1 MSMYTLGI
9 DIGSTATKGV
19 IMEDGKEIVATAN
32 IGAGTGTSGVQRVLD
47 QLFSEGGH
55 SFEDIDYTVA
65 TGYGRTRFEPA
76 DKQVSEL
83 TCHAK
88 GAAWRVPGV
97 QTIIDIGGQD
107 GKAIKMDGLG
117 GMVNFVMNEKC
128 AAGTGRFLDGM
139 ARILETS
146 VDKLNDLD
154 LKSTEHL
161 RITSTCTVFAESEVI
176 SLLSNGKT
184 KEDIARAVHES
195 VAKRAC
201 SLARRVG
208 VQDPV
213 VMTGGVA
220 QNQGVVRAI
229 ERELQTKVQVPP
241 EPQLN
246 GALGAALIAWET
258 ASRQ

>member
-1 MSMYTLGI
+1 MYTLGI

-19 IMEDGKEIVATAN
+19 IMEGGTGIVATAMVD
-32 IGAGTGTSGVQRVLD
+32 AGTGTSGAQRVLD
-47 QLFSEGGH
+47 ALFSQSGL
-55 SFEDIDYTVA
+55 SQEDMAYTIA

-88 GAAWRVPGV
+88 GAAWQIPDV

-107 GKAIKMDGLG
+107 GKAIKMDGMG

-146 VDKLNDLD
+146 VGNLNDLD
-154 LKSTEHL
+154 LKSTERL

-176 SLLSNGKT
+176 SLLSNGAK
-184 KEDIARAVHES
+184 KEDIAYAIHES

-208 VQDPV
+208 VNDPV

-220 QNQGVVRAI
+220 RNQGVVRAI
-229 ERELQTKVQVPP
+229 ERELGTDVIVPR

-246 GALGAALIAWET
+246 GAIGAALLAWQ
-258 ASRQ
+258 ALNRK